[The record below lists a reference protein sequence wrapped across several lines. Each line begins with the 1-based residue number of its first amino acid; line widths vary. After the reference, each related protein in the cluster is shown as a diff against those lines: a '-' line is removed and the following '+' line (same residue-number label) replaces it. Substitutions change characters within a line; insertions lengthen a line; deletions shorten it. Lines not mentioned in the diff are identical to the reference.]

1 MKKTVSIKENKD
13 FKRLYYRGKSVA
25 AGCLAVYFRQNPYPY
40 CRLGL
45 TVSAK
50 VGNAVTRNRVR
61 RLMRESYRLMEDEVR
76 KSMDIVIVARS
87 SAAGADFSAVR
98 ASLEEAFLRAGLIKG
113 ARDGAERSEKKGG
126 RESGR

>member
-25 AGCLAVYFRQNPYPY
+25 AGCLVVYYRQNPYPF

-50 VGNAVTRNRVR
+50 VGKAVVRNRVR
-61 RLMRESYRLMEDEVR
+61 RLIRESYRIMEDGVR
-76 KSMDIVIVARS
+76 KSMDIVVVARS
-87 SAAGADFSAVR
+87 SAAAADFRAVR
-98 ASLEEAFLRAGLIKG
+98 ASLSEAFLRLING
-113 ARDGAERSEKKGG
+113 E
-126 RESGR
+126 